1 MHQALLRLP
10 EVAKRTGL
18 SRSEIYRRE
27 ALGEFPRRV
36 NLGAR
41 SVAWPEFGPGSVQE
55 WIEARIRAS
64 RERQSAQSN
73 CSQAA

>member
-1 MHQALLRLP
+1 MSQAALLRLP
-10 EVAKRTGL
+10 TVIARTGM

-41 SVAWPEFGPGSVQE
+41 SVGWLSSEIQE
-55 WIEARIRAS
+55 WIESRIRES
-64 RERQSAQSN
+64 REGKQ
-73 CSQAA
+73 

>member
-1 MHQALLRLP
+1 MTQALLRLP
-10 EVAKRTGL
+10 EVIKMTGL

-41 SVAWPEFGPGSVQE
+41 SVAWPLGSVQE
-55 WIEARIRAS
+55 FIEALIRQS
-64 RERQSAQSN
+64 RERRCAQPSCN
-73 CSQAA
+73 KTD